1 MLAPLVGDTLS
12 LPLPFPRAMLLA
24 DVPEGITL
32 AIVFAV
38 AAGLGMAAIK
48 LLDYLRKRDADK
60 EAAQIIERAE
70 IEAQTKRKEA
80 AVEAREMALKEKARL
95 DSENEE
101 IRRGLHDRERKLDK
115 AEDAVQ
121 SRNDQL
127 AKQEKMVESNQ
138 RRLAEK
144 LDDATRRQK
153 ELDDLLDLERQTMHQ
168 LSGLS
173 REDAET
179 RLLTRLEK
187 ELIKEQ
193 GALVARYEREAVE
206 KTAAK
211 AKEMLITSIQRYAAA
226 HTAESTT
233 STVDIPNDEMKGRII
248 GREGR
253 NIRALEKATGVD
265 VIIDDTPGVVIVSAF
280 DPVRREIARIA
291 LGKLIAD
298 GRIHPSRIEELV
310 AETEKEVEASIKKYG
325 EEAMQEAQV
334 FGVHAKVVEL
344 LGRLR
349 YRTSY
354 SQNVLRHSIEVSF
367 ISGMIAEEM
376 GMDGELARR
385 AGLLHDIG
393 KAADH
398 DLEGGHP
405 KIGADLLKRFGEKDE
420 VVHAAL
426 GHHDDIRPD
435 MPYTVLVAA
444 ADACSAS
451 RPGARRE
458 TLDRYIKRMQ
468 ELETIATGFSG
479 VQQAF
484 AIQAGREVRVIA
496 SSRDTTDESA
506 AKICRDIARAFE
518 QQLTYPGEIKVTLI
532 RETRIQETAH

>member
-1 MLAPLVGDTLS
+1 MLAPIVGDTLPLT
-12 LPLPFPRAMLLA
+12 LPLLRAILLA

-38 AAGLGMAAIK
+38 AAGLGMAVVK

-101 IRRGLHDRERKLDK
+101 IRRELHDRERKLDK
-115 AEDAVQ
+115 AEDALQ

-127 AKQEKMVESNQ
+127 AKQEKMVEGNQ

-367 ISGMIAEEM
+367 ISGMMAEEM

-468 ELETIATGFSG
+468 ELETIATGFAG

-506 AKICRDIARAFE
+506 AKICRDIAKAFE